1 VGRSGEQDRT
11 ERTFR
16 REIRA
21 SPQPS
26 ESALMSCW
34 PRHDNQC
41 YTATGTAYVACRART
56 TARLRY
62 TVDNKLYAT
71 WSRARLGRI
80 MSIGMVESTADYS
93 LPLPLD
99 QGQSSQPSHCRLCAL
114 YPSHISISISAS
126 VLYRLFAICLPFL
139 PPNIAVNTSH
149 SLYNSSI

>member
-1 VGRSGEQDRT
+1 
-11 ERTFR
+11 
-16 REIRA
+16 
-21 SPQPS
+21 
-26 ESALMSCW
+26 MSCW
-34 PRHDNQC
+34 PRHNNQC
-41 YTATGTAYVACRART
+41 YTAIGTAYVACRART
-56 TARLRY
+56 TARPRY

-126 VLYRLFAICLPFL
+126 VLYRLFAICLPSL
-139 PPNIAVNTSH
+139 PPNIAVNTSNTSH
-149 SLYNSSI
+149 TLHHSSI